1 MYNKTLL
8 LLFQRLQKKLSDVQG
23 SSPEDLHSLSLPNPH
38 AASSGSFPSH
48 QDAQDSLPS
57 SSVTNYVVEKVEI
70 NRGSEN
76 KLNSTSDILS
86 NTTHIH
92 TQFTDYENNNSDN
105 VILHSDTI
113 ILVSSM
119 VCMIIMGEYINR
131 RYLNSDKIMDFMLQ

>member
-23 SSPEDLHSLSLPNPH
+23 SSPEDLHRLSLPNPH

-119 VCMIIMGEYINR
+119 VCMIIMGEYIN
-131 RYLNSDKIMDFMLQ
+131 QW

>member
-1 MYNKTLL
+1 MFHLL
-8 LLFQRLQKKLSDVQG
+8 QRLQQKLSDVQG

-38 AASSGSFPSH
+38 SSSSGGFPSH
-48 QDAQDSLPS
+48 QDTQDSLPS

-92 TQFTDYENNNSDN
+92 TQFKDYENNNSDN

-119 VCMIIMGEYINR
+119 VCMIIMGE
-131 RYLNSDKIMDFMLQ
+131 